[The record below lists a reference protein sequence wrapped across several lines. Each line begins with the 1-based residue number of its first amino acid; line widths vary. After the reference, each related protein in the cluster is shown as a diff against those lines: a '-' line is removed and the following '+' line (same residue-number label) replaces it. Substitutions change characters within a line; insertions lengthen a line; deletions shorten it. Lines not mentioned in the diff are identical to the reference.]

1 MMSEVY
7 EVGRKSFEDMTE
19 MLLNN
24 KNISND
30 QRRGLRETYVLSKRE
45 EYCLI
50 GKSDDEV
57 EEIIRKKSPKDRLSM
72 MKCFKVPYS
81 QRKRPRRLPVDEL
94 IKSFQKEMNDCFPS
108 LRRSLMNAEEKRQ
121 KKLAD
126 DRERNAIARANEST
140 EKRKKRLAADKER
153 HAIVRAKES
162 GEKRQ
167 KRMVADKE
175 RHAIVRANAK
185 AIERKKKPTWDTPA
199 WHIPGKDFVLSNHEE
214 CVETAFTLFHIRRCY
229 FKEWEP
235 SLHTACWKVHQYLCN
250 KGDAGADKVR
260 ILFKLH
266 YEMYISLTETLY
278 KYVLTEDNIA
288 KDHEKWRS
296 EAEYRLGLERDESL
310 IMWLATTETISKKYL
325 RSLKNKSLPRRLLG
339 LKLNVPGFWWNKCAK
354 EDKSKLWRCEIAYIN
369 FHDAAE
375 RYFMI
380 KCIDD
385 DPDDP
390 QQKRRYAMSYEA
402 VFEYADKE
410 HLHEREIVLPER
422 LTGINFEYNAKHQ
435 KTLLDLKKVPKVE

>member
-19 MLLNN
+19 LLNN

-30 QRRGLRETYVLSKRE
+30 QRRGLREAYVLSKRE

-121 KKLAD
+121 QKLAD

-140 EKRKKRLAADKER
+140 
-153 HAIVRAKES
+153 
-162 GEKRQ
+162 EKRQ

-185 AIERKKKPTWDTPA
+185 AIVRKKKPTWDTPA

-310 IMWLATTETISKKYL
+310 IMWLVVHK
-325 RSLKNKSLPRRLLG
+325 
-339 LKLNVPGFWWNKCAK
+339 VW
-354 EDKSKLWRCEIAYIN
+354 
-369 FHDAAE
+369 
-375 RYFMI
+375 
-380 KCIDD
+380 
-385 DPDDP
+385 
-390 QQKRRYAMSYEA
+390 
-402 VFEYADKE
+402 
-410 HLHEREIVLPER
+410 
-422 LTGINFEYNAKHQ
+422 
-435 KTLLDLKKVPKVE
+435 KKVQIVCENCCR

>member
-1 MMSEVY
+1 MSEVY
-7 EVGRKSFEDMTE
+7 EVGGNLFEDMTE

-30 QRRGLRETYVLSKRE
+30 QRRGLREAYVLSKRE

-81 QRKRPRRLPVDEL
+81 QHKRRLTVDEL
-94 IKSFQKEMNDCFPS
+94 IKGFQKEMNDCFPS

-121 KKLAD
+121 KRLAD
-126 DRERNAIARANEST
+126 DRERKAIAKAN
-140 EKRKKRLAADKER
+140 
-153 HAIVRAKES
+153 ES

-167 KRMVADKE
+167 KRLAANKE
-175 RHAIVRANAK
+175 IKAIDRAKESGEKCQKRLAGERERNAIARANAK
-185 AIERKKKPTWDTPA
+185 AIERKKRPTWDTPA

-214 CVETAFTLFHIRRCY
+214 YVETAFTLFHIRRCY

-235 SLHTACWKVHQYLCN
+235 SLHTACWKVHQYLCIQ
-250 KGDAGADKVR
+250 GDAGADKVR

-325 RSLKNKSLPRRLLG
+325 RSLKNKSLLRRLLG

-354 EDKSKLWRCEIAYIN
+354 EDQSKLWRCEIAYIN

-380 KCIDD
+380 KCIDYD
-385 DPDDP
+385 RDDP
-390 QQKRRYAMSYEA
+390 QQKRRYEMSYEA
-402 VFEYADKE
+402 VFKYADKE
-410 HLHEREIVLPER
+410 HVHEREIVLPER

-435 KTLLDLKKVPKVE
+435 KTLLALKKVPKEE

>member
-1 MMSEVY
+1 
-7 EVGRKSFEDMTE
+7 
-19 MLLNN
+19 
-24 KNISND
+24 
-30 QRRGLRETYVLSKRE
+30 
-45 EYCLI
+45 
-50 GKSDDEV
+50 
-57 EEIIRKKSPKDRLSM
+57 
-72 MKCFKVPYS
+72 
-81 QRKRPRRLPVDEL
+81 
-94 IKSFQKEMNDCFPS
+94 
-108 LRRSLMNAEEKRQ
+108 MNAEEKRQ

-140 EKRKKRLAADKER
+140 
-153 HAIVRAKES
+153 
-162 GEKRQ
+162 EKRQ

-250 KGDAGADKVR
+250 QGDAGADKVR

-325 RSLKNKSLPRRLLG
+325 RSLKNKSLLRRLLG

-435 KTLLDLKKVPKVE
+435 KTLLALKKVPKEE

>member
-1 MMSEVY
+1 MSEVY

-19 MLLNN
+19 MLVNN

-30 QRRGLRETYVLSKRE
+30 QRRGLREAYVLSKRE

-81 QRKRPRRLPVDEL
+81 QHKRRLTVDEL
-94 IKSFQKEMNDCFPS
+94 IKGFQKEMNDCFPR

-121 KKLAD
+121 KRLAD
-126 DRERNAIARANEST
+126 VRERSAIARANEST
-140 EKRKKRLAADKER
+140 
-153 HAIVRAKES
+153 
-162 GEKRQ
+162 EKRQ

-175 RHAIVRANAK
+175 RHAIVRTNAK
-185 AIERKKKPTWDTPA
+185 VIERKKRPTWDTPA

-235 SLHTACWKVHQYLCN
+235 SLHSACWKVHQYLCN
-250 KGDAGADKVR
+250 QGDAGADKVR

-266 YEMYISLTETLY
+266 YEMYISLTETLH

-325 RSLKNKSLPRRLLG
+325 RSLKNKSLLRRLLG

-354 EDKSKLWRCEIAYIN
+354 EDQSKLWRCEIAYIN

-380 KCIDD
+380 KCLDYD
-385 DPDDP
+385 RDDP
-390 QQKRRYAMSYEA
+390 QQKRRYEMSYEA
-402 VFEYADKE
+402 VFKYADKE
-410 HLHEREIVLPER
+410 HVHEREIVLPER

-435 KTLLDLKKVPKVE
+435 KTLLALKKVPKEE

>member
-1 MMSEVY
+1 MSEVY

-30 QRRGLRETYVLSKRE
+30 QRRGLREAYVLSKRE

-81 QRKRPRRLPVDEL
+81 QHKRRLTVDEL
-94 IKSFQKEMNDCFPS
+94 IKGFQKEMNGCFPS

-121 KKLAD
+121 KRLAD
-126 DRERNAIARANEST
+126 DRERKAIAKANESG
-140 EKRKKRLAADKER
+140 EKRQKRLADDRER
-153 HAIVRAKES
+153 HVIVRANES

-167 KRMVADKE
+167 KRMAADKE

-185 AIERKKKPTWDTPA
+185 VIERKKRPTWDTPA
-199 WHIPGKDFVLSNHEE
+199 WHIPGKDFILSNHEE

-250 KGDAGADKVR
+250 QGDAGADKVR

-266 YEMYISLTETLY
+266 YEMYISLTETLH

-325 RSLKNKSLPRRLLG
+325 RSLKNKSLLRRLLG

-354 EDKSKLWRCEIAYIN
+354 EDRSKLWQCEIAYIN

-380 KCIDD
+380 KCLDYD
-385 DPDDP
+385 RDDP
-390 QQKRRYAMSYEA
+390 QQKRRYEMSYEA
-402 VFEYADKE
+402 VFKYADKE
-410 HLHEREIVLPER
+410 HVHEREIVLPER

-435 KTLLDLKKVPKVE
+435 KTLLALKKVPKEE

>member
-1 MMSEVY
+1 MSEVY
-7 EVGRKSFEDMTE
+7 EVGQKSFEDMTE

-30 QRRGLRETYVLSKRE
+30 QRRGLREAYVLSKRE

-81 QRKRPRRLPVDEL
+81 QHKRRLTVDEL
-94 IKSFQKEMNDCFPS
+94 IKGFQKEMNDCFPS

-121 KKLAD
+121 KRLAD
-126 DRERNAIARANEST
+126 DRERKAIAKANESG
-140 EKRKKRLAADKER
+140 EKRQKRLADDRER
-153 HAIVRAKES
+153 HVIVRANES

-167 KRMVADKE
+167 KRMAADKE

-185 AIERKKKPTWDTPA
+185 VIERKKRPTWDTPA
-199 WHIPGKDFVLSNHEE
+199 WHIPGKDFILSNHEE

-250 KGDAGADKVR
+250 QGDAGADKVR

-266 YEMYISLTETLY
+266 YEMYISLTETLH

-325 RSLKNKSLPRRLLG
+325 RSLKNKSLLRRLLG

-354 EDKSKLWRCEIAYIN
+354 EDRSKLWQCEIAYIN

-380 KCIDD
+380 KCLDYD
-385 DPDDP
+385 RDDP
-390 QQKRRYAMSYEA
+390 QQKRRYEMSYEA
-402 VFEYADKE
+402 VFKYADKE
-410 HLHEREIVLPER
+410 HVHEREIVLPER

-435 KTLLDLKKVPKVE
+435 KTLLALKKVPKEE

>member
-1 MMSEVY
+1 MSEVY

-81 QRKRPRRLPVDEL
+81 QHKRRLTVDEL
-94 IKSFQKEMNDCFPS
+94 IKGFQKEMNDCFPR

-121 KKLAD
+121 KRLAD
-126 DRERNAIARANEST
+126 VRERSAIARANEST
-140 EKRKKRLAADKER
+140 
-153 HAIVRAKES
+153 
-162 GEKRQ
+162 EKRQ

-175 RHAIVRANAK
+175 RHAIVRTNAK
-185 AIERKKKPTWDTPA
+185 VIERKKRPTWDTPA

-235 SLHTACWKVHQYLCN
+235 SLHSACWKVHQYLCN
-250 KGDAGADKVR
+250 QGDAGADKVR

-266 YEMYISLTETLY
+266 YEMYISLTETLH

-325 RSLKNKSLPRRLLG
+325 RSLKNKSLLRRLLG

-354 EDKSKLWRCEIAYIN
+354 EDQSKLWRCEIAYIN

-380 KCIDD
+380 KCLDYD
-385 DPDDP
+385 RDDP
-390 QQKRRYAMSYEA
+390 QQKRRYEMSYEA
-402 VFEYADKE
+402 VFKYADKE
-410 HLHEREIVLPER
+410 HVHEREIVLPER

-435 KTLLDLKKVPKVE
+435 KTLLALKKVPKEE